1 MSKTEIVN
9 RALLKLGEPPVS
21 SLNDAAFGKSYETI
35 YEDVK
40 NLLLSSYP
48 WRFAVACKHLAREE
62 ELYGERYRYL
72 ISELMKECS
81 EQTMPLCAQ
90 HLKRIERTGGAELGF
105 YQFFAR

>member
-1 MSKTEIVN
+1 MSKVEIIN

-48 WRFAVACKHLAREE
+48 WRFAVGVKRLARSEKRMATGLCIRCRRTVCCCLRFSGR
-62 ELYGERYRYL
+62 ELE
-72 ISELMKECS
+72 I
-81 EQTMPLCAQ
+81 
-90 HLKRIERTGGAELGF
+90 
-105 YQFFAR
+105 